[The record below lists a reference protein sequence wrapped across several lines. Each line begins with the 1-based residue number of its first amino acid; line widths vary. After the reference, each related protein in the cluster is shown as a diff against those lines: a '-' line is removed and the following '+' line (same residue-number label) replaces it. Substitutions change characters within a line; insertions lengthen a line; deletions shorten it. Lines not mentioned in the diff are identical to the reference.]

1 MDPEPSHLTGVQV
14 AMLAVD
20 GGLTLCRK
28 GATEALEQEQAKIG
42 GHLGEDLVLALVRG
56 PSSLT
61 CWESLLGAAKDGG
74 LRC

>member
-1 MDPEPSHLTGVQV
+1 MAPEPSRLTAVQV

-20 GGLTLCRK
+20 GGLALCRK
-28 GATEALEQEQAKIG
+28 GATEALEQEQAKSG
-42 GHLGEDLVLALVRG
+42 SHLGEDLVLALVRG

-61 CWESLLGAAKDGG
+61 WWESLLRAAQDGV